1 MLSKNALM
9 VFTANKRASASGESS
24 KLETKQICVVLV
36 LSSWIWYKCQPAV
49 LKAKEMFLDKQWCPR
64 PIF

>member
-36 LSSWIWYKCQPAV
+36 LSRWIWYKCQPVV
-49 LKAKEMFLDKQWCPR
+49 LKAQREFFR
-64 PIF
+64 